1 MTDDVYPNLIQS
13 FEDSKVLDQSILISG
28 ESGAVKTWTSKIAMK
43 YLAVLSRERDSSDR
57 TDSGQVSMENQ
68 VLLSNPILE
77 SFGNARTQRN
87 DNSSRFGKFI
97 NISFNDMGVLAGA
110 SIETYLL
117 EKSRVISQT
126 PGEVRVA
133 MEGFF

>member
-1 MTDDVYPNLIQS
+1 
-13 FEDSKVLDQSILISG
+13 
-28 ESGAVKTWTSKIAMK
+28 MK